1 MRECAIM
8 RPRWKQLLCGVVLF
22 SAVSSREQTTVQKP
36 QSPPDNK
43 SVRVFLTASDK
54 RDSPVVLAQSELSVS
69 VDKQPGQVNTLR
81 AAKSDALLFA
91 VVVDTSK
98 SDAGGAA
105 LIKKAALQ
113 LFRGLST
120 GGNQGYLVLFNASVA
135 TSKQPLQISQAQSVL
150 DAANFSGGT
159 AVYDAIE
166 QTCIQKLSRAG
177 NPDTP
182 RRVILLISDGEDN
195 QSHVTHTAAEETA
208 EKEGVAVFS
217 LITESSLAGP
227 QGEHFMKEVSQDT
240 GGRAIGVKIPMDGV
254 APLLTAIEDQWA
266 LSFVPAQSLD
276 QKLHS
281 LGIKTSQKD
290 VRISAPAHIFVQ

>member
-1 MRECAIM
+1 MRESGIM
-8 RPRWKQLLCGVVLF
+8 RQQLKRLMCGVILF
-22 SAVSSREQTTVQKP
+22 SAVSTQGQAAVQAP

-43 SVRVFLTASDK
+43 PVQVFLTASDK
-54 RDSPVVLAQSELSVS
+54 HDSPVVLAQSELSVS
-69 VDKQPGQVNTLR
+69 VDKHPGQVNTLR

-91 VVVDTSK
+91 VVVDTSR

-105 LIKKAALQ
+105 LIKNAALQ
-113 LFRGLST
+113 LFQGLST
-120 GGNQGYLVLFNASVA
+120 GGNQGYLVLFNHLVA
-135 TSKQPLQISQAQSVL
+135 MSKQPLQISQVQSAL
-150 DAANFSGGT
+150 DATNFSGAT

-166 QTCIQKLSRAG
+166 QTCTQKLSRSG

-182 RRVILLISDGEDN
+182 RRVVLLISDGEDN
-195 QSHVTHTAAEETA
+195 SSRVTHTAAEESA

-217 LITESSLAGP
+217 LITQSSLSGP
-227 QGEHFMKEVSQDT
+227 RGERFMKEVSQDT
-240 GGRAIGVKIPMDGV
+240 GGRAISVKNPMDGV
-254 APLLTAIEDQWA
+254 APLITAIEDQWA
-266 LSFVPAQSLD
+266 VSFLPAQSLD